1 VNALIDLVQAKPLGG
16 SAGPSDDLFGTPKQP
31 QAAAP
36 MPRVRAPGGTS
47 QLQLHD
53 VPPSKVRMMTAPT
66 NGGAIP
72 SIKGPPPPRASRPS
86 GTVPPPRPAGT
97 PAPQVTRP
105 APAAKPA
112 PAPVAKPAPVPV
124 AKAAPAPL
132 AKSVAKP
139 APAPHAKSTLPPPRP
154 SSPAPPVPR
163 PAARVTSAPV
173 PKPVAQPPSRP
184 VEAKRVEAVSPNGNP
199 FAAMPTFA
207 PPPRPSLDMTGDI
220 VASESWFEA
229 SRAVEKFD
237 DETFVGTA
245 PVVKLERRRKMAVL
259 KIVGTSVVFVV
270 IGVIIGAYIAF
281 HGDNARK
288 SVAKAAPT
296 APAKTPPKTVVQ
308 PVAAEAAAAPMP
320 TTPKLTDVRID
331 STPPG
336 AVVTLV
342 DGDKTSVLGTTP
354 LATSLDP
361 SRGYDVVL
369 ALAGRPS
376 KQVHL
381 DVASSPHLE
390 VAIDKPAAAPAP
402 SPAPA
407 PVPAPAPAPAPQ
419 IAATPAHRH
428 VTTAAR
434 SAPVG
439 QIADPGFD
447 SFGGN
452 GTLMVSTKPPCEIQ
466 VDGKAT
472 GMRTPQRA
480 MPLSAG
486 AHKITFVNEA
496 EHINKTISVS
506 ITADH
511 TTKLI
516 KDLLN

>member
-1 VNALIDLVQAKPLGG
+1 MNALIDLVQAKPLGG
-16 SAGPSDDLFGTPKQP
+16 SAGPGDDLFGAPKQAP
-31 QAAAP
+31 AP
-36 MPRVRAPGGTS
+36 MPRLRAPGGTS

-72 SIKGPPPPRASRPS
+72 SIKSPPLPRSSRPS
-86 GTVPPPRPAGT
+86 ATVPPPRPAGT
-97 PAPQVTRP
+97 PAPQ
-105 APAAKPA
+105 
-112 PAPVAKPAPVPV
+112 
-124 AKAAPAPL
+124 L
-132 AKSVAKP
+132 SKP
-139 APAPHAKSTLPPPRP
+139 APAPHVSKPAPAPQLSKPAPAPQATSTLPPPQPKSTLPPPRAAGA
-154 SSPAPPVPR
+154 PAPQMKSAPVPQAV
-163 PAARVTSAPV
+163 PRVTSAPV
-173 PKPVAQPPSRP
+173 PRPVPQPPSRP
-184 VEAKRVEAVSPNGNP
+184 IEAKRVEAISPNGNP

-245 PVVKLERRRKMAVL
+245 PVVKLERRRKLAVL

-270 IGVIIGAYIAF
+270 IGVVIGAYIAF
-281 HGDNARK
+281 HGDKTHTAIAHATPA
-288 SVAKAAPT
+288 SPAKAPV
-296 APAKTPPKTVVQ
+296 KTVVQ
-308 PVAAEAAAAPMP
+308 PMPVPQEAAAAPLP
-320 TTPKLTDVRID
+320 TTPKLADVRID

-336 AVVTLV
+336 ATVTLV

-369 ALAGRPS
+369 AAQGRPS

-381 DVASSPHLE
+381 DVASTPHLE
-390 VAIDKPAAAPAP
+390 IALDK
-402 SPAPA
+402 PAPA
-407 PVPAPAPAPAPQ
+407 PAATPAPAPAPEATPPHETV
-419 IAATPAHRH
+419 AATPVHHRAA
-428 VTTAAR
+428 TAAR

-452 GTLMVSTKPPCEIQ
+452 GTLMVSTKPPCEIE

-480 MPLSAG
+480 MALSAG
-486 AHKITFVNEA
+486 AHKITFVNAA

-506 ITADH
+506 ISADH